1 MVRNKSNRERIGE
14 RPLKEQT
21 MERQYQAVSV
31 AVPSIPYP
39 SLVANLLPELRQT
52 EEDLAHMLEHIE
64 QIPLWSAA
72 TINHEPL
79 LQGIAETKERIH
91 EWKNAL
97 SRNLQGQWIA
107 ATTEYNTYKSS
118 VDQVLRKRHAAE
130 IQLLFPALKHAEKAS
145 QLDPTQLMMMP
156 EEERSVRHH
165 LCALGFGYDKT
176 SEGGNKRVTKLVKQQ
191 EKERSLFESTVQR
204 HGDQL
209 LAAKKSD
216 VTRLQQEM
224 KESEALLTAIVAAA
238 ESKVAAASRSKATA
252 LYLTKSQPHPPSAGR
267 AAVPPSTVPQ
277 RGGVHSARSD
287 RTQRH
292 AVSPR

>member
-1 MVRNKSNRERIGE
+1 
-14 RPLKEQT
+14 
-21 MERQYQAVSV
+21 MERQYQSVSV

-39 SLVANLLPELRQT
+39 SLVASLLPELRQT
-52 EEDLAHMLEHIE
+52 EEDLTHMLAGIE

-72 TINHEPL
+72 SVNHESL
-79 LQGIAETKERIH
+79 LHGIAETKEQIH

-97 SRNLQGQWIA
+97 QRNLVAQWMT
-107 ATTEYNTYKSS
+107 ATNEYNHYKGS

-176 SEGGNKRVTKLVKQQ
+176 AEGGNKRVTKLVKQQ
-191 EKERSLFESTVQR
+191 EKERSLFESTVLR

-216 VTRLQQEM
+216 IARLQQEM
-224 KESEALLTAIVAAA
+224 KESEALLTAIVTAA

-252 LYLTKSQPHPPSAGR
+252 LYLPTKSQPHPPSASG
-267 AAVPPSTVPQ
+267 PTQQ
-277 RGGVHSARSD
+277 RGGAHSARSD